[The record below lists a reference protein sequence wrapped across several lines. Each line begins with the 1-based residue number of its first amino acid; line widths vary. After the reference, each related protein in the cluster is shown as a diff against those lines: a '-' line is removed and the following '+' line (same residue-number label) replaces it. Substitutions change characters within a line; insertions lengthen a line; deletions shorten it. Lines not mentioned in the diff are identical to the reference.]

1 MPTLRALLVLTLLSV
16 GSAAAQSVE
25 RLSAQALE
33 GAWIRTEGITTAGVA
48 TASPPAVRTFIDG
61 YFSWMQAPANRSQ
74 PDSTATAAQLR
85 AAWGA
90 GVTARSGRYE
100 VVGQTMTERPIAA
113 KNPVDMLP
121 SSFATFAIRLVAD
134 SMWITQI
141 VNDAGMVI
149 NTGTGK
155 YVRMR

>member
-1 MPTLRALLVLTLLSV
+1 VLWAGALE
-16 GSAAAQSVE
+16 AQSVE
-25 RLSAQALE
+25 KLSAEALE
-33 GAWIRTEGITTAGVA
+33 GAWIRMEGINPAGVA
-48 TASPPAVRTFIDG
+48 TPSPPAVRTFVDG
-61 YFSWMQAPANRSQ
+61 YFSWMQAPANRVQ

-85 AAWGA
+85 AVWGA

-113 KNPVDMLP
+113 KNPIDMLP

-134 SMWITQI
+134 TMWITQI
-141 VNDAGMVI
+141 VNDAGIVL